1 MASVGRGLL
10 SGYMKGMYK
19 NTNYKPLDK
28 CLDAETQG
36 YFVDFMLVW
45 TPKAS
50 DITWGTA
57 IVSLQSGLLHT
68 SDWCD
73 FDEAIYGYLN
83 FCYNTDNCYI
93 TYMIQ
98 ALMKKVFQL
107 TTVGNDF
114 VQIFMEGIPKHTDSA
129 IVVTSFFDRI
139 GQNLGKVLRYATDF
153 DPTLYPLVQ
162 N

>member
-1 MASVGRGLL
+1 
-10 SGYMKGMYK
+10 MKGMYK
-19 NTNYKPLDK
+19 NVNYKANAK

-36 YFVDFMLVW
+36 YFVDFFLVI
-45 TPKAS
+45 TPNAP
-50 DITWGTA
+50 DTTWGNA
-57 IVSLQSGLLHT
+57 IVSLQSGLLHL

-73 FDEAIYGYLN
+73 FDEALYGYLT
-83 FCYNTDNCYI
+83 FSYNTDNTAP
-93 TYMIQ
+93 TYMLQ

-114 VQIFMEGIPKHTDSA
+114 VQIFMEGMPKATDSELV
-129 IVVTSFFDRI
+129 ISSFFDRI
-139 GQNLGKVLRYATDF
+139 GSNLGKILRYATDF